1 MALTVAKS
9 ALEAVRE
16 KGLGGFLR
24 MIREEGFLRCLP
36 DGNLL
41 QTKIHNIGA
50 TLVGVDKFGNKYYQK
65 LGDTQYGR
73 HRWVEYASKDR
84 YNASQV
90 PAEWHGWL
98 HFITDHTG
106 DEKPKRYGIEHKE
119 NFSGEGD
126 AYIYHSK
133 GHTLNPGQ
141 KNWTRYQPW
150 VPTKTKQVHWKQTQR
165 ARPFYLCLPEETTLS
180 NLVNKLPSVAAMV
193 FDSEK
198 QSIVSLGQVG
208 DSSSDGISSVKE
220 PLIEEKHHSP
230 EDYSVLAAIPS
241 FLFPALGALLFG
253 YEIGATSCAII
264 SIKSP
269 TLSGVSWYSLSP
281 VDVGIITSGSLYG
294 ALIGS
299 IVAFSVADT
308 IGRRKEL
315 ILAAFFYLVGAI
327 VTSVA
332 PVFSVLIIGR
342 LIQHEI
348 GFFLFFCPLI
358 HSVSWETMHAAP
370 MYIAETSPSQIR
382 GRMISL
388 KEFST
393 VIGMVGGYGIG
404 SLWVT
409 AISGWRYMYATITPV
424 PVIMGIGMC
433 WLPASP
439 RWLLLRSLQGKGNVE
454 NLQQAAIRS
463 LRRLRGSVV
472 VDSAVEQVDEILAE
486 LSSVG
491 EGKEATLG
499 EIFQGKCLKA
509 LTIAGGLVLLQQ
521 ITGQPSV
528 LYYAPSI
535 LQTAGFSA
543 ATDATR
549 ISILLGLLKLVM
561 TGVAV
566 IVIDKLGRR
575 PLLFGGVSGM
585 VISLFLL
592 GSYYIFYNTV
602 PAVAVVALLL
612 YVGCYQLSF
621 GPIGWLMIS
630 EIFPLKLRGRG
641 ISIAVLVNFGTNA
654 LVTFAFSPLKE
665 LLGAGV
671 LFFGFGVI
679 CVVSLFFIYFIVPET
694 KGLTLEEIEAKCL

>member
-1 MALTVAKS
+1 M
-9 ALEAVRE
+9 
-16 KGLGGFLR
+16 GF
-24 MIREEGFLRCLP
+24 
-36 DGNLL
+36 
-41 QTKIHNIGA
+41 
-50 TLVGVDKFGNKYYQK
+50 
-65 LGDTQYGR
+65 
-73 HRWVEYASKDR
+73 
-84 YNASQV
+84 
-90 PAEWHGWL
+90 
-98 HFITDHTG
+98 
-106 DEKPKRYGIEHKE
+106 
-119 NFSGEGD
+119 D
-126 AYIYHSK
+126 A
-133 GHTLNPGQ
+133 
-141 KNWTRYQPW
+141 
-150 VPTKTKQVHWKQTQR
+150 
-165 ARPFYLCLPEETTLS
+165 
-180 NLVNKLPSVAAMV
+180 
-193 FDSEK
+193 EK
-198 QSIVSLGQVG
+198 QSIVSLGQIG
-208 DSSSDGISSVKE
+208 DSSSGEISSEKQ
-220 PLIEEKHHSP
+220 PLIKENHHSP
-230 EDYSVLAAIPS
+230 ENYSVLAAIPP

-253 YEIGATSCAII
+253 YEIGATSCATI

-269 TLSGVSWYSLSP
+269 KLSGISWYNLSS

-299 IVAFSVADT
+299 IVAFSVADI

-315 ILAAFFYLVGAI
+315 ILAALLYLVGAI
-327 VTSVA
+327 VTAVA
-332 PVFSVLIIGR
+332 PVFYVLIIGR
-342 LIQHEI
+342 LMYGI
-348 GFFLFFCPLI
+348 GVGL
-358 HSVSWETMHAAP
+358 TMHAAP
-370 MYIAETSPSQIR
+370 MYIAETAPSQIR

-388 KEFST
+388 KEFFT
-393 VIGMVGGYGIG
+393 VLGMVGGYGIG

-409 AISGWRYMYATITPV
+409 VTSGWRYMYATIIPLA
-424 PVIMGIGMC
+424 VIMGIGMC

-454 NLQQAAIRS
+454 RLQQAAIKS

-472 VDSAVEQVDEILAE
+472 VDSAAEQVNEILAE

-491 EGKEATLG
+491 EDKEATLG
-499 EIFQGKCLKA
+499 ELFQGKCLKA

-566 IVIDKLGRR
+566 IVIDRLGRR
-575 PLLFGGVSGM
+575 PLLLGGVSGM
-585 VISLFLL
+585 MISLFLL
-592 GSYYIFYNTV
+592 GSYYIFYTTV

-671 LFFGFGVI
+671 LFCGFGVI

>member
-1 MALTVAKS
+1 M
-9 ALEAVRE
+9 
-16 KGLGGFLR
+16 GFD
-24 MIREEGFLRCLP
+24 P
-36 DGNLL
+36 
-41 QTKIHNIGA
+41 
-50 TLVGVDKFGNKYYQK
+50 
-65 LGDTQYGR
+65 
-73 HRWVEYASKDR
+73 
-84 YNASQV
+84 
-90 PAEWHGWL
+90 
-98 HFITDHTG
+98 
-106 DEKPKRYGIEHKE
+106 EKP
-119 NFSGEGD
+119 S
-126 AYIYHSK
+126 S
-133 GHTLNPGQ
+133 
-141 KNWTRYQPW
+141 
-150 VPTKTKQVHWKQTQR
+150 
-165 ARPFYLCLPEETTLS
+165 
-180 NLVNKLPSVAAMV
+180 
-193 FDSEK
+193 
-198 QSIVSLGQVG
+198 VSLGQVG
-208 DSSSDGISSVKE
+208 DSSSGGISSVKE
-220 PLIEEKHHSP
+220 PLIKEENHHSP
-230 EDYSVLAAIPS
+230 ENYSVLAAIPP

-253 YEIGATSCAII
+253 YEIGATSCATI

-269 TLSGVSWYSLSP
+269 TLSGISWYNLSS

-299 IVAFSVADT
+299 IVAFSVADI

-315 ILAAFFYLVGAI
+315 ILAAFLYLVGAI
-327 VTSVA
+327 VTAAA
-332 PVFSVLIIGR
+332 PVFSVLITGR
-342 LIQHEI
+342 LMYGI
-348 GFFLFFCPLI
+348 GVGL
-358 HSVSWETMHAAP
+358 TMHAAP
-370 MYIAETSPSQIR
+370 MYIAETAPSQIR

-388 KEFST
+388 KEFFT
-393 VIGMVGGYGIG
+393 VLGMGGYGIG

-409 AISGWRYMYATITPV
+409 VTSGWRYMYATIIPL

-454 NLQQAAIRS
+454 SLQQAAIKS

-472 VDSAVEQVDEILAE
+472 VDSSVEQVNEILAE

-491 EGKEATLG
+491 EDKEATLG

-521 ITGQPSV
+521 ITGQPRV

-566 IVIDKLGRR
+566 IVIDRLGRR
-575 PLLFGGVSGM
+575 PLLVCGVSGM
-585 VISLFLL
+585 MISLFLM

-671 LFFGFGVI
+671 LFCGFGVI
-679 CVVSLFFIYFIVPET
+679 CVVSIFFIYFIVPET